1 MIERGASLAISIFG
15 GTTPLGSE
23 VLVEVNGGSYSPA
36 FNIMFFSAVA
46 FRAARPLLGS
56 VPVVTSVEEA
66 AQLAKGQDAYERINT
81 ATTLL
86 VREPVSH
93 EDTRVG

>member
-1 MIERGASLAISIFG
+1 MAISIFG
-15 GTTPLGSE
+15 GSTPLVSQA
-23 VLVEVNGGSYSPA
+23 LVEVTGNSYGPA
-36 FNIMFFSAVA
+36 FYIMFFSAVA

-81 ATTLL
+81 ATVLL

-93 EDTRVG
+93 EDARVG